1 MHPGMGAGG
10 FVGGCL
16 LEMARA
22 VCELLWDKS
31 GEEEIRSGVQ
41 AWVLGGMGDP
51 RDQGS
56 GERVPQDGG
65 ERIPWDGEELAQMQ
79 PAVLAC
85 QSKVFCVAADIP
97 PHLPLLAA
105 YTHTHVNYLF

>member
-10 FVGGCL
+10 FGGGCL

-22 VCELLWDKS
+22 ACELLWDKN

-79 PAVLAC
+79 PAVLAVPIQGVLRGC
-85 QSKVFCVAADIP
+85 RHPSSSSSISSI
-97 PHLPLLAA
+97 
-105 YTHTHVNYLF
+105 YTHAC